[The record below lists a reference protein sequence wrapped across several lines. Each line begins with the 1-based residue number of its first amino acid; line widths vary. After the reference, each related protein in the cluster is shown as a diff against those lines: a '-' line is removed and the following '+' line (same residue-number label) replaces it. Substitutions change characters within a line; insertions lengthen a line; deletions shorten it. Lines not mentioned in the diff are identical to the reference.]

1 MAAQIFAAMEERR
14 MEDFSDVFKAVG
26 LSYSSETGFKVPKD
40 KIRYTACPAPA
51 NSEGDGSPLVF
62 LPGVV

>member
-14 MEDFSDVFKAVG
+14 MEDFSDVFKAVDPPHSIG
-26 LSYSSETGFKVPKD
+26 IGFKVLKD
-40 KIRYTACPAPA
+40 NIRYTACPAPA
-51 NSEGDGSPLVF
+51 KSEGDGSPLVF